1 MGTVFWII
9 VSQGNVVTTLV
20 DYFHKGG
27 GMMYLLLFV
36 AILSV
41 AIMIERIFTLFKV
54 RGKPSDFVNRVIDI
68 IEEDGIEEAL
78 SYCSSS
84 SAVIAK
90 ICEAALEKAGE
101 SKDVIEENVARRA
114 TKELAFLD
122 RGMLWLAS
130 FATVAP
136 LLGFLG
142 TVTGMI
148 RAFQAVAAAGEV
160 EPTLVA
166 AGISEALIT
175 TATGLLIAAPV
186 ALAHT
191 FFSSR
196 VNAKARDMEE
206 AANTL
211 IEYLLEEQ
219 VSRKTVKKR

>member
-1 MGTVFWII
+1 MQGILSFLLISQEGGII
-9 VSQGNVVTTLV
+9 QGMV

-27 GMMYLLLFV
+27 GMMWLLLIV
-36 AILSV
+36 AILSIV
-41 AIMIERIFTLFKV
+41 VMLERLFTLFKL
-54 RGKPSDFVNRVIDI
+54 RKNPRKFVNQLIDI
-68 IEEDGIEEAL
+68 IEGEGVEAARDFCARDA
-78 SYCSSS
+78 S
-84 SAVIAK
+84 VVAK

-101 SKDVIEENVARRA
+101 AKEIMEESVARKA
-114 TKELAFLD
+114 TSELAFLD

-130 FATVAP
+130 FATIAP

-196 VNAKARDMEE
+196 INAFSREMEE

-211 IEYLLEEQ
+211 IEYLLQ
-219 VSRKTVKKR
+219 AKVK

>member
-1 MGTVFWII
+1 MQGIFNLLII
-9 VSQGNVVTTLV
+9 NQEGGIVHGMV
-20 DYFHKGG
+20 DYFHRGG
-27 GMMYLLLFV
+27 GMMWLLLTV
-36 AILSV
+36 AILSIV
-41 AIMIERIFTLFKV
+41 VILERLFTLFKL
-54 RGKPSDFVNRVIDI
+54 RRNPRKFVSQLISI
-68 IEEDGIEEAL
+68 IEEEGIEAARDFCDRDT
-78 SYCSSS
+78 S
-84 SAVIAK
+84 VVAK
-90 ICEAALEKAGE
+90 ICGAALEKAGE
-101 SKDVIEENVARRA
+101 SKEIMEENVARKA
-114 TKELAFLD
+114 SSELAFLD

-130 FATVAP
+130 FVTIAP

-186 ALAHT
+186 SLAHT

-196 VNAKARDMEE
+196 INAFSREMEE

-211 IEYLLEEQ
+211 IEYLLEA
-219 VSRKTVKKR
+219 KVK